1 MEHIVEIKNIV
12 KSFGKGELKIDVLK
26 NITLDIRKGEFVA
39 LMGKSGAGKS
49 TLFYQMSLLDRPTSG
64 EVRIFGQVMDRLSE
78 EERVLF
84 RLNHLGYIFQDYA
97 LVPELTAQENVT
109 LPLMMM
115 GYTEAEAIEIASK
128 TLDRL
133 GLEGK
138 HYNRPSQLSGG
149 QQQRVSIARAVAK
162 NPELLFADEPT
173 ANLDRA
179 SSDDVIDALRKLHDE
194 GQTILMVT
202 HEHEYTRFCD
212 RVLWMED
219 GVITKEIEPYHHN
232 RFAPANTEAN
242 RQSHTLI

>member
-1 MEHIVEIKNIV
+1 MENIIELKNIV

-26 NITLDIRKGEFVA
+26 DISLEIQKGNFVA

-64 EVRIFGQVMDRLSE
+64 EVRIFDRHMDILTE

-97 LVPELTAQENVT
+97 LVPELSAEENVT
-109 LPLMMM
+109 LPLIMM
-115 GYTEAEAIEIASK
+115 GYSESEAIKIAGH

-138 HYNRPSQLSGG
+138 HANRPSQLSGG

-173 ANLDRA
+173 ANLDGA
-179 SSDDVIDALRKLHDE
+179 SSDDVIDALRKLHGE

-219 GVITKEIEPYHHN
+219 GVITKEIEPYKKSLKK
-232 RFAPANTEAN
+232 EKY
-242 RQSHTLI
+242 

>member
-1 MEHIVEIKNIV
+1 MGNIIEIENIV
-12 KSFGKGELKIDVLK
+12 KSFGKGELKVDVLK
-26 NITLDIRKGEFVA
+26 NITLNIQKGDFVA

-64 EVRIFGQVMDRLSE
+64 EVRIFDKNMGNLSE
-78 EERVLF
+78 QERVLF
-84 RLNHLGYIFQDYA
+84 RLNYLGYIFQDYA
-97 LVPELTAQENVT
+97 LIPELSAEENVT

-115 GYTEAEAIEIASK
+115 GYKESQAIEMAAK
-128 TLDRL
+128 TLNHL

-138 HYNRPSQLSGG
+138 HQNRPNQLSGG

-173 ANLDRA
+173 ANLDGA
-179 SSDDVIDALRKLHDE
+179 SSDDVIDALRTLHSE

-202 HEHEYTRFCD
+202 HEHEYTQFCN

-219 GVITKEIEPYHHN
+219 GVITKEIEPYRKN
-232 RFAPANTEAN
+232 
-242 RQSHTLI
+242 

>member
-1 MEHIVEIKNIV
+1 MENIIEIKNIV
-12 KSFGKGELKIDVLK
+12 KSFGKDELKIDVLK
-26 NITLDIRKGEFVA
+26 NISLQIQKGDFVA

-64 EVRIFGQVMDRLSE
+64 EVRIFDEHMDVLSE

-97 LVPELTAQENVT
+97 LVPELSAEENVT

-115 GYTEAEAIEIASK
+115 GHTEPEAIEIAAH

-138 HYNRPSQLSGG
+138 HSNRPSQLSGG

-173 ANLDRA
+173 ANLDGA
-179 SSDDVIDALRKLHDE
+179 SSDDVIDALRKLHSE

-202 HEHEYTRFCD
+202 HEHEYTQYCN

-219 GVITKEIEPYHHN
+219 GVITKELEPYKKLN
-232 RFAPANTEAN
+232 K
-242 RQSHTLI
+242 

>member
-1 MEHIVEIKNIV
+1 MENIIELKNIV

-26 NITLDIRKGEFVA
+26 DITLDIKKGDFVA

-64 EVRIFGQVMDRLSE
+64 EVRIFGKHMDTLTE

-97 LVPELTAQENVT
+97 LVPELSAEENVT
-109 LPLMMM
+109 LPLTML
-115 GYTEAEAIEIASK
+115 GYSDTEAKEVAGK

-138 HYNRPSQLSGG
+138 HTNRPSQLSGG

-173 ANLDRA
+173 ANLDGA
-179 SSDDVIDALRKLHDE
+179 SSDDVIDALRKLHSE

-202 HEHEYTRFCD
+202 HEHEYTQFCN

-219 GVITKEIEPYHHN
+219 GVITKEMEPYKK
-232 RFAPANTEAN
+232 
-242 RQSHTLI
+242 

>member
-1 MEHIVEIKNIV
+1 MENVIEIKNVV

-26 NITLDIRKGEFVA
+26 DISLNIKMGDFVA

-64 EVRIFGQVMDRLSE
+64 ETRIFGKDMDSLTE

-97 LVPELTAQENVT
+97 LVPELSAQENVA

-115 GYTEAEAIEIASK
+115 GYSVSEAAEKANK

-138 HYNRPSQLSGG
+138 HQNRPSQLSGG

-173 ANLDRA
+173 ANLDSE

-202 HEHEYTRFCD
+202 HEHEYTKFCN

-219 GVITKEIEPYHHN
+219 GLIVKELEPYKESTKE
-232 RFAPANTEAN
+232 
-242 RQSHTLI
+242 

>member
-1 MEHIVEIKNIV
+1 MENIIEIKDIV

-26 NITLDIRKGEFVA
+26 NITLDIHQGDFIA

-64 EVRIFGQVMDRLSE
+64 EIRIFGQRMNILSE

-84 RLNHLGYIFQDYA
+84 RLNHLGYVFQDYA
-97 LVPELTAQENVT
+97 LVPELSAEENVT
-109 LPLMMM
+109 LPLIMM
-115 GYTEAEAIEIASK
+115 GYTELEAAAVAGK

-133 GLEGK
+133 GLIGK
-138 HYNRPSQLSGG
+138 HENRPSQLSGG

-173 ANLDRA
+173 ANLDGA
-179 SSDDVIDALRKLHDE
+179 SSDDVIDALRKLHSE

-202 HEHEYTRFCD
+202 HEHEYTQHCN

-219 GVITKEIEPYHHN
+219 GVITKELEPY
-232 RFAPANTEAN
+232 RE
-242 RQSHTLI
+242 LKK

>member
-1 MEHIVEIKNIV
+1 MENIIEIKNIV
-12 KSFGKGELKIDVLK
+12 KSFGKDELKVDVLK
-26 NITLDIRKGEFVA
+26 NISLQIQKGDFVA

-64 EVRIFGQVMDRLSE
+64 EVRIFGEHMDVLSE
-78 EERVLF
+78 EDRVLF

-97 LVPELTAQENVT
+97 LVPELSAMENVT

-115 GYTEAEAIEIASK
+115 GHTESEAIDIATR

-138 HYNRPSQLSGG
+138 HGNRPSQLSGG

-173 ANLDRA
+173 ANLDGA
-179 SSDDVIDALRKLHDE
+179 SSDDVIDALRKLHSE
-194 GQTILMVT
+194 RQTILMVT
-202 HEHEYTRFCD
+202 HEHEYTQYCN

-219 GVITKEIEPYHHN
+219 GVITKELEPYKK
-232 RFAPANTEAN
+232 
-242 RQSHTLI
+242 

>member
-1 MEHIVEIKNIV
+1 MENIIEIKNVV

-26 NITLDIRKGEFVA
+26 DITLDIQKGDFVA

-64 EVRIFGQVMDRLSE
+64 EVRIFGKIMDGLTE

-97 LVPELTAQENVT
+97 LVPELSAEENVT

-115 GYTEAEAIEIASK
+115 GYAEKEAIEIAGK
-128 TLDRL
+128 TLNRL

-138 HYNRPSQLSGG
+138 HSNRPSQLSGG

-162 NPELLFADEPT
+162 DPELLFADEPT
-173 ANLDRA
+173 ANLDSE
-179 SSDDVIDALRKLHDE
+179 SSDDVIDALRKLHSE

-202 HEHEYTRFCD
+202 HEHEYTQFCN

-219 GVITKEIEPYHHN
+219 GVITKELEPYKK
-232 RFAPANTEAN
+232 
-242 RQSHTLI
+242 S

>member
-1 MEHIVEIKNIV
+1 MENIIEIKNIV

-26 NITLDIRKGEFVA
+26 DITLNIKKGDFVA

-64 EVRIFGQVMDRLSE
+64 EIKIFGKNVDVLSE

-84 RLNHLGYIFQDYA
+84 RLNHLGYIFQDHA
-97 LVPELTAQENVT
+97 LIPELSALENVT

-115 GYTEAEAIEIASK
+115 GHSESEAIEIGGE
-128 TLDRL
+128 TLDRM

-138 HYNRPSQLSGG
+138 HKNRPSQLSGG

-162 NPELLFADEPT
+162 RPELLFADEPT
-173 ANLDRA
+173 ANLDGA
-179 SSDDVIDALRKLHDE
+179 SSDDVIEALRKLHEE

-202 HEHEYTRFCD
+202 HDHEYTQYSD
-212 RVLWMED
+212 KVLWMED
-219 GVITKEIEPYHHN
+219 GVITKEIEPYKK
-232 RFAPANTEAN
+232 
-242 RQSHTLI
+242 

>member
-1 MEHIVEIKNIV
+1 MENIIEIKNIV

-26 NITLDIRKGEFVA
+26 DITLDIKKGDFVA

-64 EVRIFGQVMDRLSE
+64 EVRIFGKIMDGLTE

-97 LVPELTAQENVT
+97 LVPELSAEENVT

-115 GYTEAEAIEIASK
+115 GYAEKEAVEIASK

-138 HYNRPSQLSGG
+138 HANRPSQLSGG

-162 NPELLFADEPT
+162 DPELLFADEPT
-173 ANLDRA
+173 ANLDSE
-179 SSDDVIDALRKLHDE
+179 SSDDVIDALRKLHSE

-202 HEHEYTRFCD
+202 HEHEYTQFCN

-219 GVITKEIEPYHHN
+219 GVITKELEPYKKN
-232 RFAPANTEAN
+232 
-242 RQSHTLI
+242 

>member
-1 MEHIVEIKNIV
+1 MKDIIELKKVV
-12 KSFGKGELKIDVLK
+12 KSFGKDDLKITVLK
-26 NITLDIRKGEFVA
+26 DINLTIKQGDFVA

-64 EVRIFGQVMDRLSE
+64 EVYIFGDHMDPLTE
-78 EERVLF
+78 EERVSF
-84 RLNHLGYIFQDYA
+84 RLKHLGYIFQDYA
-97 LVPELTAQENVT
+97 LVPELSAEENVT

-115 GYTEAEAIEIASK
+115 GFSEKKAIEIASV
-128 TLDRL
+128 TLDHL

-138 HYNRPSQLSGG
+138 HDNRPNQLSGG

-173 ANLDRA
+173 ANLDGA
-179 SSDDVIDALRKLHDE
+179 SSDDVIDALRQLHDE

-202 HEHEYTRFCD
+202 HEHEYTQYCN

-219 GVITKEIEPYHHN
+219 GVITKELEPYKQTS
-232 RFAPANTEAN
+232 A
-242 RQSHTLI
+242 TLPKV

>member
-1 MEHIVEIKNIV
+1 MENIIEIKNVV
-12 KSFGKGELKIDVLK
+12 KSFGKGDLKIDVLK
-26 NITLDIRKGEFVA
+26 DITLDIKKGDFVA

-64 EVRIFGQVMDRLSE
+64 EVRIFGKIMDGLTE

-97 LVPELTAQENVT
+97 LVPELSAEENVT

-115 GYTEAEAIEIASK
+115 GYAEPEAIKIAGK

-138 HYNRPSQLSGG
+138 HDNRPSQLSGG

-173 ANLDRA
+173 ANLDGA
-179 SSDDVIDALRKLHDE
+179 SSDDVIDALRKLHSE

-202 HEHEYTRFCD
+202 HEHEYTQFCN

-219 GVITKEIEPYHHN
+219 GVITKELEPYKK
-232 RFAPANTEAN
+232 
-242 RQSHTLI
+242 S

>member
-1 MEHIVEIKNIV
+1 MENIIEIKNIV
-12 KSFGKGELKIDVLK
+12 KSFGKDELKIDVLK
-26 NITLDIRKGEFVA
+26 SITLDIHKGDFVA

-64 EVRIFGQVMDRLSE
+64 EVRIFGQIMDGLTE
-78 EERVLF
+78 EERVSF

-97 LVPELTAQENVT
+97 LVPELSAEENVT

-115 GYTEAEAIEIASK
+115 GYTETEAIEIAGK
-128 TLDRL
+128 TLNRL

-138 HYNRPSQLSGG
+138 HDNRPSQLSGG

-173 ANLDRA
+173 ANLDGA
-179 SSDDVIDALRKLHDE
+179 SSDDVIDALRKLHSE

-202 HEHEYTRFCD
+202 HEHEYTQFCN

-219 GVITKEIEPYHHN
+219 GVITKELESYKK
-232 RFAPANTEAN
+232 R
-242 RQSHTLI
+242 